1 MAAVQGV
8 SSEEM
13 MLTTS
18 FLKPSDSR
26 QQDFS
31 IHSVHREGYV
41 EDQEDIMMK
50 EEIMVL
56 KARLS
61 LGFNLRVI

>member
-1 MAAVQGV
+1 
-8 SSEEM
+8 

-18 FLKPSDSR
+18 FLKPSDSG